1 MLAVIEEIRRG
12 LHMLDHFFHR
22 AFDMLEHR
30 IDCAFSP
37 ANCLL
42 NLFELFR
49 GTINRRLGPS
59 TFSCTR
65 ASTLPMLS
73 VTATCCSSMLRWL

>member
-1 MLAVIEEIRRG
+1 MISRSCSLTNREPRILLAVIEEIRRG
-12 LHMLDHFFHR
+12 LHMLDHFIHR

-42 NLFELFR
+42 NLFELFQ
-49 GTINRRLGPS
+49 
-59 TFSCTR
+59 
-65 ASTLPMLS
+65 
-73 VTATCCSSMLRWL
+73 TCEISG